1 MGYFDYLCGMKHRK
15 IYSELQQH
23 LSSKRHTI
31 LVGPRQTG
39 KTTLLKQLR
48 DYCKEQGWPTV
59 YLDLEHRDIRD
70 ELDKAPGNLFLYTP
84 MTQER
89 VYVFIDEI
97 QKLKDPSNFLKQ
109 NYDDW
114 KDTNRIKIV
123 ATGSSAFYMDAKFN
137 DSLAGRKHVFR
148 LYTCDF
154 EEYLLLGD
162 KEEMLAEVKRLRSD
176 DAAKSPMLPLL
187 QRELHEYM
195 RFGGYP
201 DVVTETAEGEKIDIL
216 KDLRDSF
223 VKKDIEDA
231 GIKDSDAFYRLMQV
245 LATQV
250 GGLTNSSELGKILR
264 MKNDTVVRYMDVMEK
279 SFHIVRVKPFF
290 RNLEKE
296 LVKMPMTYFLDSG
309 MRNVLLNNFQ
319 PFILSPN
326 KGQTWENYA
335 FRMLVD
341 KYGADEIRFW
351 RTTNKKEVDFV
362 LPMTTPPLAYE
373 VKNNVHAADLS
384 KYKTFREAYPDFQ
397 FRFFCLDPFTEDV
410 LRA

>member
-1 MGYFDYLCGMKHRK
+1 MKQRK
-15 IYSELQQH
+15 IFNELQKH

-48 DYCKEQGWPTV
+48 NYCNEQGWPTV
-59 YLDLEHRDIRD
+59 YLDLEHKDIRD
-70 ELDKAPGNLFLYTP
+70 ELDKMPGNIFLYAP
-84 MTQER
+84 LTQEK
-89 VYVFIDEI
+89 VYLFIDEI

-109 NYDDW
+109 MYDDW
-114 KDTNRIKIV
+114 KDTERIKIV
-123 ATGSSAFYMDAKFN
+123 ATGSSAFYMDATFN

-154 EEYLLLGD
+154 EEYLMLGG
-162 KEEMLAEVKRLRSD
+162 KEELLEEVRRLQ
-176 DAAKSPMLPLL
+176 ALPEAKSTILPLL
-187 QRELHEYM
+187 QRELHEYI

-201 DVVTETAEGEKIDIL
+201 DVVTETEEGEKIDIL

-231 GIKDSDAFYRLMQV
+231 GIKDEDAFYRLMQI
-245 LATQV
+245 LASQV
-250 GGLTNSSELGKILR
+250 GGLTNNTELGKMLR
-264 MKNDTVVRYMDVMEK
+264 MKNETVVKYMDVMEK

-319 PFILSPN
+319 PFILSPD
-326 KGQTWENYA
+326 KGRTWENQA
-335 FRMLVD
+335 FRFLVD
-341 KYGADEIRFW
+341 RYGVDEIRFW
-351 RTTNKKEVDFV
+351 RTTDKKEVDFV
-362 LPMTTPPLAYE
+362 LPMQNPPLAYE
-373 VKNNVHAADLS
+373 VKRNEHAADVS
-384 KYKTFREAYPDFQ
+384 KYKTFREAYPEFL
-397 FRFFCLDPFTEDV
+397 FRFLCLEPFSEEV
-410 LRA
+410 LRI

>member
-1 MGYFDYLCGMKHRK
+1 MEYRK
-15 IYSELQQH
+15 IYTALQQH
-23 LSSKRHTI
+23 LGSKRHTI

-48 DYCKEQGWPTV
+48 DYCKHQGWPVV
-59 YLDLEHRDIRD
+59 YLDLEHKDIRD
-70 ELDKAPGNLFLYTP
+70 ELDKAPGNLLMYAP
-84 MTQER
+84 MTEER
-89 VYVFIDEI
+89 IYVFIDEI

-109 NYDDW
+109 IYDDW
-114 KDTNRIKIV
+114 RDTDRIKIV

-137 DSLAGRKHVFR
+137 DSLAGRKQVFR

-154 EEYLLLGD
+154 EEYLLLGGKGD
-162 KEEMLAEVKRLRSD
+162 LLGEVRRLKEVPAS
-176 DAAKSPMLPLL
+176 KSTMLPLL
-187 QRELHEYM
+187 QREMYEYM

-201 DVVTETAEGEKIDIL
+201 EVVTETSGENKIEIL

-223 VKKDIEDA
+223 VKKDIDDA
-231 GIKDSDAFYRLMQV
+231 GIKDEDAFYRLMQI

-264 MKNDTVVRYMDVMEK
+264 IKNETVIKYMDVMEK

-319 PFILSPN
+319 PFMLSPDN
-326 KGQTWENYA
+326 GQTWENQA
-335 FRMLVD
+335 FRILVD
-341 KYGADEIRFW
+341 RYGVDELRFW
-351 RTTNKKEVDFV
+351 RTTDKKEVDFV
-362 LPMTTPPLAYE
+362 LPMQNPPLAYE
-373 VKNNVHAADLS
+373 VKKNEHAADVN
-384 KYKTFREAYPDFQ
+384 KYKTFRETYPEFE
-397 FRFFCLDPFTEDV
+397 FRFICLEPFSEQI
-410 LRA
+410 LRK

>member
-1 MGYFDYLCGMKHRK
+1 MKQRK
-15 IYSELQQH
+15 IFNELQKH

-48 DYCKEQGWPTV
+48 NYCNEQGWPTV
-59 YLDLEHRDIRD
+59 YLDLEHQDIRD
-70 ELDKAPGNLFLYTP
+70 ELDKMPGNIFLYAP
-84 MTQER
+84 LTQER
-89 VYVFIDEI
+89 VYLFIDEI

-109 NYDDW
+109 IYDDW
-114 KDTNRIKIV
+114 KDTNRVKIV

-137 DSLAGRKHVFR
+137 DSLAGRKRVFR

-154 EEYLLLGD
+154 EEYLMLGG
-162 KEEMLAEVKRLRSD
+162 KEEMLEEVRRLQTSPE
-176 DAAKSPMLPLL
+176 AKSTILPLL
-187 QRELHEYM
+187 QRELYEYI

-201 DVVTETAEGEKIDIL
+201 DVVTETEEEEKIDIL

-231 GIKDSDAFYRLMQV
+231 GIKDEDAFYRLMRI
-245 LATQV
+245 LASQV
-250 GGLTNSSELGKILR
+250 GGLTNNTELGKMLR
-264 MKNDTVVRYMDVMEK
+264 MKNETVVKYMDVMEK

-319 PFILSPN
+319 PLILSPDMG
-326 KGQTWENYA
+326 KTWENQA
-335 FRMLVD
+335 FRFLVD
-341 KYGADEIRFW
+341 KYGVDEIRFW
-351 RTTNKKEVDFV
+351 RTTDKKEVDFV
-362 LPMTTPPLAYE
+362 LPMQNPPLAYE
-373 VKNNVHAADLS
+373 VKKNEHAADVS
-384 KYKTFREAYPDFQ
+384 KYKTFREAYPEFV
-397 FRFFCLDPFTEDV
+397 FRFLWLEPFSEDL
-410 LRA
+410 LRV

>member
-1 MGYFDYLCGMKHRK
+1 MKHRS
-15 IYSELQQH
+15 IYIELQKH

-59 YLDLEHRDIRD
+59 YLDLEHKDIRS
-70 ELDKAPGNLFLYTP
+70 ELDKDPGNIFLYAP

-89 VYVFIDEI
+89 VYIFIDEI
-97 QKLKDPSNFLKQ
+97 QKLTDPSNFLKQ
-109 NYDDW
+109 IYDDW
-114 KDTNRIKIV
+114 KDSQRVKIV

-137 DSLAGRKHVFR
+137 DSLAGRKRVFR

-154 EEYLLLGD
+154 EECLLLGG
-162 KEEMLAEVKRLRSD
+162 KEDLLEEVRRLRSMPN
-176 DAAKSPMLPLL
+176 AKSSILPLL
-187 QRELHEYM
+187 QREFLEHI

-201 DVVTETAEGEKIDIL
+201 DVVTETSEEEKIEIL

-223 VKKDIEDA
+223 IKKDIEDA
-231 GIKDSDAFYRLMQV
+231 GIKDEDAFYRLMQV
-245 LATQV
+245 LASQT
-250 GGLTNSSELGKILR
+250 GGLTNSSDLSKMLR
-264 MKNDTVVRYMDVMEK
+264 MKNETVVKYMDVMEK

-319 PFILSPN
+319 PFILSPD
-326 KGQTWENYA
+326 KGKTWENQA
-335 FRMLVD
+335 FRILVD
-341 KYGADEIRFW
+341 RYGVDEVRFW
-351 RTTNKKEVDFV
+351 RTTDKKEVDFV
-362 LPMTTPPLAYE
+362 LPMQSPPLAYE
-373 VKNNVHAADLS
+373 VKQNEHAADAN
-384 KYKTFREAYPDFQ
+384 KYKTFRETYPEFQ
-397 FRFFCLDPFTEDV
+397 FRFLCLEPFSENV
-410 LRA
+410 LRI